1 MRTVVASA
9 PSEDACSRDLRGVQ
23 LALRMIRHEARTQ
36 TISSWTLVSPKRVRS
51 LSARYRRQTSNTDLS
66 RHRGPPPTKLSNL
79 LKSPHLNL
87 EFSAIA
93 GICQWAGVLPN
104 EAMPQAA
111 KCLPGIER
119 GERLCYTLELF
130 QAIVPYA
137 RVTLDQLILLV
148 TTLAER
154 TEWQLGTCHECSA
167 AILIDLLGSKST
179 LCASCEREHRKDRF
193 SSEAE
198 DARSFDPLPELD
210 GGFPEGV
217 QQSLF

>member
-1 MRTVVASA
+1 MRTVGAIA
-9 PSEDACSRDLRGVQ
+9 QPDDACSRDLRGLQ

-36 TISSWTLVSPKRVRS
+36 TISAWTLVSPKRIRS
-51 LSARYRRQTSNTDLS
+51 LSMRFRRQASNADLS

-93 GICQWAGVLPN
+93 GLCQWIGVLPKG
-104 EAMPQAA
+104 AVPDAA
-111 KCLPGIER
+111 TSLPGIER

-130 QAIVPYA
+130 EAIVPYS

-148 TTLAER
+148 ITLAEQ
-154 TEWQLGTCHECSA
+154 TEWQLGACHECSG

-179 LCASCEREHRKDRF
+179 LCVSCEREDRKSRAQ
-193 SSEAE
+193 SQERAN
-198 DARSFDPLPELD
+198 FDPLPELD
-210 GGFPEGV
+210 QGSAEGV

>member
-1 MRTVVASA
+1 MRTAGAIALSD
-9 PSEDACSRDLRGVQ
+9 DACSRDLRGLQ

-36 TISSWTLVSPKRVRS
+36 TISSWTLVSPKRIRS
-51 LSARYRRQTSNTDLS
+51 LSMRFRRQASNTGLS

-93 GICQWAGVLPN
+93 GLCQWIGVLPK
-104 EAMPQAA
+104 EAVAHPA
-111 KCLPGIER
+111 KHLPGIER

-130 QAIVPYA
+130 QTIVPYS

-148 TTLAER
+148 ITLAER
-154 TEWQLGTCHECSA
+154 TEWQLGACHECSG

-179 LCASCEREHRKDRF
+179 LCASCEREQRKSRLE
-193 SSEAE
+193 SQAGAE
-198 DARSFDPLPELD
+198 SAFDPLPELD
-210 GGFPEGV
+210 GGSPETL

>member
-1 MRTVVASA
+1 MRTVGAIALSD
-9 PSEDACSRDLRGVQ
+9 DACNRDLRGLQ

-51 LSARYRRQTSNTDLS
+51 LSTRFRRQASNTDLS
-66 RHRGPPPTKLSNL
+66 RHRGPPPTRLANL

-93 GICQWAGVLPN
+93 GLCQWAGVLPQ
-104 EAMPQAA
+104 EALSNAA
-111 KCLPGIER
+111 KSLPGIER
-119 GERLCYTLELF
+119 GEQLCYTLELF
-130 QAIVPYA
+130 QVIVPYS

-154 TEWQLGTCHECSA
+154 TEWQLGACHECSGA
-167 AILIDLLGSKST
+167 LLIDLLGSKST
-179 LCASCEREHRKDRF
+179 LCASCERERRKSRVE
-193 SSEAE
+193 SQAE
-198 DARSFDPLPELD
+198 DVGSWDPLPEPD
-210 GGFPEGV
+210 GGSSEGG